1 MTLYIFDAVELL
13 LTSRRI
19 HQCIILQT
27 RKFFILY
34 ISLIVLN
41 PSSLH
46 ETKTQFLTLCRT
58 GMVIMLIKTI
68 NTKTINT
75 YGVVTYILHK

>member
-27 RKFFILY
+27 RKFCILY
-34 ISLIVLN
+34 ISFVLN

-46 ETKTQFLTLCRT
+46 ESKAQFLTLCRT

-68 NTKTINT
+68 NTKIINPQ
-75 YGVVTYILHK
+75 GIVTYILHK